1 MISPTLES
9 VRLFIHV
16 LAASVWVG
24 GQIVLAGLVPKVRR
38 SHPDALNTIAQAFA
52 RVAWPAMAIV
62 VVTGIWNVLAVD
74 PSSRSTTYMATLML
88 KLLFVGVTIAATVI
102 HSMGTSKAAKAVG
115 GAVGL
120 LTALAAMYLGLLIAH
135 AS

>member
-38 SHPDALNTIAQAFA
+38 SHPEALNTIAKAFA
-52 RVAWPAMAIV
+52 RVAWPAMGV
-62 VVTGIWNVLAVD
+62 VIITGIWNVLAVD
-74 PSSRSTTYMATLML
+74 PSSRSTSYMATLML
-88 KLLFVGVTIAATVI
+88 KLLFVGVTVAATVI
-102 HSMGTSKAAKAVG
+102 HSMGASKAAKAIG
-115 GAVGL
+115 GAAGL